1 MKAKVIIQLATGDY
15 VTGLETDVT
24 DIDYRE
30 MSTHFGEILSD
41 EHGYLQLT
49 TVNDKGCRTEV
60 FIGTRNIVAL
70 MLELK
75 T

>member
-1 MKAKVIIQLATGDY
+1 MKTKVTVQLTTGDY

-24 DIDYRE
+24 DTDYRE

-41 EHGYLQLT
+41 EHGNIRLT

-60 FIGTRNIVAL
+60 FISSRNIVAL